1 VFVDIGRRVAPLE
14 SALNAV
20 GEVSGVNDLG
30 RAGDDIAGGHPIR
43 GGIAIAMAL
52 PGVGAEGRLGVKA
65 ARYADDLAVAFHH
78 AWPKYLGGAH
88 QQLLEV
94 LPREVHS
101 AYHSGLDKI
110 LPRQA
115 GGGYYQ
121 SLSRAQLRQV
131 YRDFEAYTRAF
142 DREYGSRLWEAA
154 RREGFR

>member
-1 VFVDIGRRVAPLE
+1 MSASLCDVFSDLARRLAPLE
-14 SALNAV
+14 NALNAV
-20 GEVSGVNDLG
+20 GEVTGVNDLG

-43 GGIAIAMAL
+43 GGISIALAL
-52 PGVGAEGRLGVKA
+52 PGVGAGGRLGVKA
-65 ARYADDLAVAFHH
+65 AVAFHH

-94 LPREVHS
+94 LPRELHN

-121 SLSRAQLRQV
+121 NLSRAQLRQV
-131 YRDFEAYTRAF
+131 FRDFEAYTRAF
-142 DREYGSRLWEAA
+142 DREYGTRLWEAA